1 MMSIHANARA
11 KLLALLCLAGTATS
25 GLSGDLGRPGGTFA
39 FESLRRPS
47 TASEAVFG
55 GSCDP
60 EAGPEAVRSN
70 PAALSGTLGLTLAA
84 SHQSWQTDL
93 QEQWT
98 GVSFPIPGGGASM
111 EVSAF
116 HAGSLEA
123 FSPDGVSLGSFR
135 PVEFL
140 AGLGAGVNIRPGL
153 RAGLSV
159 HGLYLGSDGSRLT
172 GMSMGGGLEWDVSAV
187 VLGVAARNMGA
198 GPKGE
203 QGVYRLPAEFTL
215 TARSDARRRATLG
228 LGATRDRDGEM
239 RGTLAS
245 RVRLHGGVSLMAGM
259 RYEGAA
265 DAGPVRGSAGLEVQL
280 GALEVGYALTPGDEL
295 GSGHVVS
302 VRFTR
307 MQPERSTA
315 VSAAPVP
322 APVSRPVPPSGE
334 PAIPAPATYVVW
346 GGLHRSPASATAEI
360 RALRA
365 QKVLGADVI
374 ALDDGTYR
382 VRIARHL
389 QQEEASRLA
398 QRIQAIVEVE

>member
-1 MMSIHANARA
+1 MPARTFWPSFVSQGLRPA
-11 KLLALLCLAGTATS
+11 ASPGTLGAQVAHLPS
-25 GLSGDLGRPGGTFA
+25 SRSGDLLRPPKRFSGA
-39 FESLRRPS
+39 VAVPKPAPRRSGATRPPS
-47 TASEAVFG
+47 
-55 GSCDP
+55 
-60 EAGPEAVRSN
+60 
-70 PAALSGTLGLTLAA
+70 AALIGLTLAA

-98 GVSFPIPGGGASM
+98 GVSFPIPRGGASI

-140 AGLGAGVNIRPGL
+140 AGLGAGVTIRPGL

-187 VLGVAARNMGA
+187 VFGVAARNIGA

-203 QGVYRLPAEFTL
+203 QGVYRLPAEFTF

-307 MQPERSTA
+307 LQPERSTA
-315 VSAAPVP
+315 VSRRAGRCAGLLPRAAVRRTVRPCPRHVCGRGAGSTDLP
-322 APVSRPVPPSGE
+322 RARPQRFAPC
-334 PAIPAPATYVVW
+334 AP
-346 GGLHRSPASATAEI
+346 R
-360 RALRA
+360 RC
-365 QKVLGADVI
+365 LGADVI
-374 ALDDGTYR
+374 ARDDGTYR
-382 VRIARHL
+382 VLVARHL

-398 QRIQAIVEVE
+398 QRLHAIVEVE